1 MLIGCSGSA
10 ITSWQI
16 IVHAKVGSK
25 PSSQFQPLSRV
36 KGIGDEEIDFYLL
49 THIFM
54 PLMIAVFFLRRLSFS
69 TEIHFL
75 CFYHEHISALL
86 CFGNLCLKWFVPC
99 WGSKRFWEKFPH
111 SSILI
116 SNNTFSSI
124 LLLSLRQLEEVQS
137 SWTKWSA
144 ENVSAAH
151 LPLITPFHDHSH
163 CFPCC
168 LEASQALAELV

>member
-54 PLMIAVFFLRRLSFS
+54 PLMIAEFFSSGDCPSALKFTFCAFIMNVFQLYYVL
-69 TEIHFL
+69 E
-75 CFYHEHISALL
+75 ISA
-86 CFGNLCLKWFVPC
+86 
-99 WGSKRFWEKFPH
+99 
-111 SSILI
+111 
-116 SNNTFSSI
+116 
-124 LLLSLRQLEEVQS
+124 
-137 SWTKWSA
+137 
-144 ENVSAAH
+144 
-151 LPLITPFHDHSH
+151 
-163 CFPCC
+163 
-168 LEASQALAELV
+168 